1 MLKIYRTWYLEIFK
15 ITKYY
20 EKFETLFGSMLFII
34 IEDKILERRLTWKKK
49 KKITGAIYLFM
60 EKLTNETF

>member
-1 MLKIYRTWYLEIFK
+1 
-15 ITKYY
+15 
-20 EKFETLFGSMLFII
+20 MLFII

-49 KKITGAIYLFM
+49 KITGAIYLFM